1 MPRNSGLQC
10 LTGLCFIT
18 RADAVEATVPS
29 ILAAGVRWIQYR
41 EKDKPKREIYFDALS
56 LRERTREA
64 GACLIIN
71 DYVDVALAVDA
82 DGVHLGQDD
91 LPLAQ
96 ARKIMGDRIIG
107 ISTHS
112 LSEAVEAAAAG
123 ADYIGFG
130 PIYATATKDAGST
143 CGTGPLREVKERVSV
158 PVIAIGGITV
168 GNLEAV
174 LDTGCDGVAVSSGLI
189 AADSGAVARRFL
201 ASLAAR
207 RRVTEGR

>member
-1 MPRNSGLQC
+1 
-10 LTGLCFIT
+10 LCFIT
-18 RADAVEATVPS
+18 RADAVESIVPS
-29 ILAAGVRWIQYR
+29 LVASGVRWIQYR
-41 EKDKPKREIYFDALS
+41 EKEKPKREIYSEALS
-56 LRERTREA
+56 LRERTRKA

-71 DYVDVALAVDA
+71 DYADIALAVDA

-112 LSEAVEAAAAG
+112 LREAMEAAAAG
-123 ADYIGFG
+123 ADYVGFG
-130 PIYATATKDAGST
+130 PIYATATKDAGSPQ
-143 CGTGPLREVKERVSV
+143 GTGPLREVKEKVSV

-168 GNLEAV
+168 ENLEAV

-189 AADSGAVARRFL
+189 GTDSGAAARRFL
-201 ASLAAR
+201 ASLEAR
-207 RRVTEGR
+207 RKG